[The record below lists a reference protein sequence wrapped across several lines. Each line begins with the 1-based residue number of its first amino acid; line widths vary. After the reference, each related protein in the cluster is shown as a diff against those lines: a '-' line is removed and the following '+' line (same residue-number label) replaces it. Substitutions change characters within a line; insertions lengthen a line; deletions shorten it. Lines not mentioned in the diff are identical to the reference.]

1 MKYYK
6 LSWMMAAI
14 LICSQCVLTSCGEED
29 NAIAQPEPKGLVLTG
44 DAAIEWTRTRLD
56 SLVDVYMKDCGN
68 TLDPDATRAMLSK
81 IGYTG
86 LNVIDYLSAGSL
98 IDSVVFE
105 RLMDRAVE
113 SGNKTILFT
122 MGMSGCGKS
131 RSLKNNP
138 DLEKK
143 ANNKGVIYDGAFFT
157 ESDFDKQIAKSNA
170 KGLAPTVIYVYN
182 DAETG
187 FTNCVER
194 LISKNRVIPY
204 PTYVM
209 FFPYYKGRV
218 EYIEKNHPEVELF
231 CLDNNHNSG
240 GTLVSSEDAKKW
252 DYTMDADMQNK
263 LYKIMWTYIL
273 SGKMTNEQITA
284 VQKPERM

>member
-1 MKYYK
+1 MNMRKI
-6 LSWMMAAI
+6 LMWMMGAI
-14 LICSQCVLTSCGEED
+14 LICSQSVFTSCSEED
-29 NAIAQPEPKGLVLTG
+29 NPIVTEPTALVLTG
-44 DAAIEWTRTRLD
+44 DAAVEWTRAHLD
-56 SLVDVYMKDCGN
+56 SLVDVYMRDCGN
-68 TLDPDATRAMLSK
+68 TLDPDATRATLSK

-98 IDSVVFE
+98 IDSVVYE
-105 RLMDRAVE
+105 RLMERAVE
-113 SGNKTILFT
+113 SGNKTVLFT

-131 RSLKNNP
+131 VSLRNNP
-138 DLEKK
+138 DLQEK
-143 ANNKGVIYDGAFFT
+143 ANNQAVVYDGAFFS
-157 ESDFDKQIAKSNA
+157 EADFEKVIVKSNA
-170 KGLAPTVIYVYN
+170 KGLVPTVIYVYN

-194 LISKNRVIPY
+194 LIRTNRVIPY

-218 EYIEKNHPEVELF
+218 EYFEEKHPEVELF

-240 GTLVSSEDAKKW
+240 GNLVSHEVAKNW
-252 DYTMDADMQNK
+252 DYTMDAEMQNK
-263 LYKIMWTYIL
+263 LYKIMWKFIL
-273 SGKMTNEQITA
+273 SGDMTDEQITA